1 MNTNKSTQM
10 KARRRETRG
19 EPSRGKPGCPRI
31 SFRFQVANGINL
43 ECVLGGGDGV
53 VGDSLRRLGCAAR
66 IASFED
72 HKTGLLGSLMN
83 SLLVRQAAER
93 TNWKWG
99 ANPAATLQFAFARA
113 CNWAWRTHRSAMVL
127 GAELLLAAVSYALAL
142 FALAETRGV
151 GWSGRILW
159 TSLGAML
166 VFRLGGLLSVRLYRR
181 SLRHASVPDF
191 ISILKAVSASSLTGS
206 IVTAWLFPSP
216 KISGAVFLVDAA
228 FLVLLWGGLH
238 FGARLLKTPKAA
250 PRRSGKRVVVVGAG
264 DAGITLLKD
273 LAQDAA
279 AASRAVAIVDDNPE
293 KWGRTILGVPVVG
306 GTRDLARLAAEHDP
320 DEILICL
327 PNATGAQMRDILAA
341 GREISVPV
349 RTLPSLS
356 ELTDGTVSRRQLRRP
371 CIEDL
376 LQREAVGVD
385 VQQTR
390 RIVGGKVVLV
400 TGAGGSIGSELCR
413 QIAEAGPRMLLLL
426 DKSENSLFYVHRAA
440 REQLGASRVKPL
452 LADLVYKDRLR
463 EILRQEKPEIIFH
476 AAAHKHVGLLES
488 HPQEAIRNNV
498 LGTRNL
504 AEAALECGTSRLVNI
519 STDKAVSPR
528 SYLGLSKKL
537 TELCVQEL
545 ARIHGAKF
553 TSVRFGNVAGSTGS
567 VLRLFWEQIQKGA
580 PIRVTDPRA
589 TRYFM
594 SVPEAVH
601 LILRAAALGNGGET
615 FVFEMGEP
623 LNIYELAKTM
633 MLFAGLKPERDL
645 AIEFTGLEEGE
656 KISEELWEEWERPT
670 ATENERILVVS
681 EQNPQA
687 VGILKKIGRMERYL
701 AHEDCQGLLE
711 YLADFAPE
719 FRKGRRAAGGS
730 AALGAETAAREGE
743 VAA

>member
-1 MNTNKSTQM
+1 
-10 KARRRETRG
+10 
-19 EPSRGKPGCPRI
+19 
-31 SFRFQVANGINL
+31 
-43 ECVLGGGDGV
+43 
-53 VGDSLRRLGCAAR
+53 
-66 IASFED
+66 
-72 HKTGLLGSLMN
+72 MN
-83 SLLVRQAAER
+83 SLLIAPARTK
-93 TNWKWG
+93 TNWTLRT
-99 ANPAATLQFAFARA
+99 NPAATVRFALARA
-113 CNWAWRTHRSAMVL
+113 CGWAWRTQRTALVL
-127 GAELLLAAVSYALAL
+127 SAELFLTATSYCLAV
-142 FALAETRGV
+142 FVFAETRGA
-151 GWSGRILW
+151 GWPGQVLWATLGVMIL
-159 TSLGAML
+159 
-166 VFRLGGLLSVRLYRR
+166 FRLGGLASVGLYRR
-181 SLRHASVPDF
+181 SLRDASVPDF
-191 ISILKAVSASSLTGS
+191 ISIVKAVTASSLAGGVA
-206 IVTAWLFPSP
+206 IAWFFPLLKVPAAALF
-216 KISGAVFLVDAA
+216 VDAT

-238 FGARLLKTPKAA
+238 FGARVLKTQQVAWRKG
-250 PRRSGKRVVVVGAG
+250 GKRVMVVGAG

-273 LAQDAA
+273 LAQDSA

-306 GTRDLARLAAEHDP
+306 GTRDLARLAAEHNA
-320 DEILICL
+320 DEILICI
-327 PNATGAQMRDILAA
+327 PSASSMQMRDILAA
-341 GREISVPV
+341 CREVNVPV

-356 ELTDGTVSRRQLRRP
+356 ELVDGKVSRRDLRRP
-371 CIEDL
+371 RIEDL
-376 LQREAVGVD
+376 LQREGIHVD

-440 REQLGASRVKPL
+440 CEQLGAGRVKPL

-463 EILRQEKPEIIFH
+463 EILRQERPEIIFH
-476 AAAHKHVGLLES
+476 AAAHKHVGLLEL

-504 AEAALECGTSRLVNI
+504 AEAALECGTARLVNI

-553 TSVRFGNVAGSTGS
+553 SSVRFGNVAGSTGS
-567 VLRLFWEQIQKGA
+567 VLRLFWEQIQKGG

-601 LILRAAALGNGGET
+601 LILRAAALGTGGET
-615 FVFEMGEP
+615 FVFDMGEP

-633 MLFAGLKPERDL
+633 MLFAGLKPECDV
-645 AIEFTGLEEGE
+645 AIEFTGLNEGE
-656 KISEELWEEWERPT
+656 KIAEELWEEWERPV

-681 EQNPQA
+681 EQNPEA
-687 VGILKKIGRMERYL
+687 TGILRKIERMEKFL
-701 AHEDCQGLLE
+701 AREDCDGLLK
-711 YLADFAPE
+711 YLADFAPD
-719 FRKGRRAAGGS
+719 FKKGRMAGAAS
-730 AALGAETAAREGE
+730 AAAMLATSGAELAGEEAA
-743 VAA
+743 